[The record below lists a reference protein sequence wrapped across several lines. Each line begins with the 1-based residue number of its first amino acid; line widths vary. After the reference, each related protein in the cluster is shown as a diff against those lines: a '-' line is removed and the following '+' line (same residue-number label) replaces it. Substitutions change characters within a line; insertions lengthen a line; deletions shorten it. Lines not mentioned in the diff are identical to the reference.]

1 MSHVKTI
8 HNLSELK
15 PGQSAVIEGFD
26 EDKVPIKILEM
37 GLLPGNTVLVKRL
50 SPFGDPMHIRVV
62 GFDLALRKDEA
73 AFVKV
78 APLPT
83 EKSSV

>member
-37 GLLPGNTVLVKRL
+37 GLLPGNTVLVKRIVTL
-50 SPFGDPMHIRVV
+50 W
-62 GFDLALRKDEA
+62 
-73 AFVKV
+73 
-78 APLPT
+78 
-83 EKSSV
+83 

>member
-37 GLLPGNTVLVKRL
+37 GLLNFNKFLVKRL
-50 SPFGDPMHIRVV
+50 
-62 GFDLALRKDEA
+62 
-73 AFVKV
+73 
-78 APLPT
+78 
-83 EKSSV
+83 